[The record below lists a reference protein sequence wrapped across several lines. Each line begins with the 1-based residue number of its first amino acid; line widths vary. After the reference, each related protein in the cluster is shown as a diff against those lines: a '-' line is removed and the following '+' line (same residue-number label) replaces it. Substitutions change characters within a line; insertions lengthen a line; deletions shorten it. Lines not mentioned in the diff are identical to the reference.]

1 MNLFPQGHAVG
12 MFRGASGGGLEFHA
26 DLTLPYKDDFHSMP
40 MHGQFVLVELA
51 NPEEAVLGRITSV
64 AAQGK
69 LTSTAGEEYG
79 LRAVADDRQIPED
92 LRKRYLRYRID
103 IRMLGVLRC
112 EDDDLIF
119 APSHRR
125 LPHVGAKVAF
135 LPDDIL
141 CRVAG
146 GTEGAE
152 IGFYALGEFVY
163 CGKGEEVD
171 KPRWM
176 QDLDP
181 RVPVCFA
188 IEKLVA
194 RRSFIFARAG
204 FGKSNLVKL
213 LFAGLYSERP
223 RIEMRD
229 GRKVP
234 VGTIIFDPD
243 GEYFWP
249 DLTGRPA
256 LCDVD
261 ALANEIVVFTNRE
274 APSSFYGSFKAG
286 GIRLDIRQLP
296 ASLVV
301 SIALSPEQQR
311 QQNVLKLKSLRGNV
325 WRELVDLIHRDRLG
339 ADEEEVQR
347 LLGLSPGQESEL
359 FAARANMTRI
369 VGELHDP
376 ASQMLTLL
384 ERALRDGKLCIVD
397 ISRMRGP
404 AGLALS
410 GIILRHIFNHNQDEF
425 TRAKPDPIPTIAVVE
440 EAQSVLGSYGSG
452 DSAYEEWIKEGRKYN
467 LGAVLITQQPS
478 SIPPELLSQGDS
490 WFIFHLLS
498 QGDLRAV
505 KAANSHFSDDL
516 LSSLLNEPLPGN
528 GVFWSSVSGDVDRAG
543 NAYPIPLRVLSF
555 EQATS
560 IKDPDGT
567 GTAVEVYAS
576 ELARSSERRV
586 EEVREKL
593 KARLA
598 PAEGDDEER
607 IVSEEAASETPADA
621 DDTSDDAED
630 GLDLDELY
638 RQAAI
643 EHLQDDAD
651 FKRWLGRGNAIPWRG
666 IQEALKRGLPTD
678 GVPEPDRWA
687 YELVPVA
694 LERLYGS
701 QDEAWH
707 TERRP
712 KKDDPARTVLW
723 VVIESAPG
731 SEGNTT

>member
-1 MNLFPQGHAVG
+1 MEFFPEGDAVG
-12 MFRGASGGGLEFHA
+12 MFRDASGGGLEFHA
-26 DLTLPYKDDFHSMP
+26 DLTLPYKDNFHSVP

-79 LRAVADDRQIPED
+79 LRAVAEEREIPED
-92 LRKRYLRYRID
+92 LRKRYLRYRVD

-112 EDDDLIF
+112 EGRDLIF

-135 LPDDIL
+135 LPDDVL
-141 CRVAG
+141 CKVAG

-163 CGKGEEVD
+163 CGKDDNAE

-176 QDLDP
+176 QALDP
-181 RVPVCFA
+181 KVSVRFA
-188 IEKLVA
+188 VEQLVA

-213 LFAGLYSERP
+213 LFARLYAERP
-223 RIEMRD
+223 RISMRD

-234 VGTIIFDPD
+234 VGTVIFDPD

-261 ALANEIVVFTNRE
+261 ELADEVVVFTNRE
-274 APSSFYGSFKAG
+274 TPSPYYGSFKAG

-296 ASLVV
+296 ASLVI
-301 SIALSPEQQR
+301 SIALSPEQQQ
-311 QQNVLKLKSLRGNV
+311 QQNVHKLKALHGTG
-325 WRELVDLIHRDRLG
+325 WRELVDLIHRDRTN
-339 ADEEEVQR
+339 ADEGEIQR
-347 LLGLSPGQESEL
+347 LLGLRAGQEAEL
-359 FAARANMTRI
+359 YAARSHMNRI
-369 VGELHDP
+369 VRELHDP
-376 ASQMLTLL
+376 GSQMLTQLVS
-384 ERALRDGKLCIVD
+384 ALRDGKLCIVD
-397 ISRMRGP
+397 ISRMRGA

-410 GIILRHIFNHNQDEF
+410 GIILRHIFNHNQEEF
-425 TRAKPDPIPTIAVVE
+425 TRAEPDPIPTIAVVE
-440 EAQSVLGSYGSG
+440 EAQSVIGSYGSG
-452 DSAYEEWIKEGRKYN
+452 ESAYEEWIKEGRKYN
-467 LGAVLITQQPS
+467 LGAVLVTQQPG
-478 SIPPELLSQGDS
+478 SIPGELLSQGDS
-490 WFIFHLLS
+490 WFVFHLLS

-555 EQATS
+555 EDAVAV
-560 IKDPDGT
+560 KDPDNT
-567 GTAVEVYAS
+567 GEAVRVYAS
-576 ELARSSERRV
+576 KLAQSSEKRI
-586 EEVREKL
+586 EEVRDRL
-593 KARLA
+593 KAKLSTS
-598 PAEGDDEER
+598 EEDMGEER
-607 IVSEEAASETPADA
+607 AGTGRAVSEMPGAVGEAD
-621 DDTSDDAED
+621 D
-630 GLDLDELY
+630 GLDLDKLY
-638 RQAAI
+638 RDAAI
-643 EHLQDDAD
+643 DHLKTDEEV
-651 FKRWLGRGNAIPWRG
+651 KGWLDRGNAITWRG
-666 IQEALKRGLPTD
+666 VQEALKRSLEPD
-678 GVPEPDRWA
+678 SVPDLDRWA

-694 LERLYGS
+694 LERLYGR
-701 QDEAWH
+701 QGEGWH

-723 VVIESAPG
+723 VVIDPKG
-731 SEGNTT
+731 DTP